1 VRACSFSADQQLKKV
16 EAMKKEVFG
25 GGKGVEPISN
35 FLDAQ
40 YYGEIVRIHIF
51 LSIFILY

>member
-1 VRACSFSADQQLKKV
+1 MFFFGRQLKKV

-40 YYGEIVRIHIF
+40 YYGEIVRIQYF
-51 LSIFILY
+51 CLYLYYI

>member
-1 VRACSFSADQQLKKV
+1 
-16 EAMKKEVFG
+16 MKKEVFG

-40 YYGEIVRIHIF
+40 YYGEIVRIQYF
-51 LSIFILY
+51 CLYLYYI